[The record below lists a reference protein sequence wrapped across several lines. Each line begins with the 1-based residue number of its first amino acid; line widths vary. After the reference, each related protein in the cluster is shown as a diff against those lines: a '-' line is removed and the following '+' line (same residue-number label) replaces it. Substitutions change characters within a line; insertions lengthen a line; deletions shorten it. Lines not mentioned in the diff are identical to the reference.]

1 MVAIAC
7 VALGARTIRTT
18 TSSNSPQSRTTSVA
32 HSVAHPSCT
41 TTSSHGRAQSYLLR
55 TTLHPCPT
63 LPSYPPSSR
72 WHLPSFPPS
81 SADTETSAELP
92 KGPVTP
98 PDFNHLNPR
107 RVATANSGTKSILLH
122 TIFTA
127 SNTNTQTIIYLWCP

>member
-7 VALGARTIRTT
+7 VALGTRTTRTT

-32 HSVAHPSCT
+32 HNVAHPSCT

-81 SADTETSAELP
+81 SADTATSAELH